1 MRLIKGAKVMYSKY
15 IDNSQ
20 KPNNT
25 FFSMEEI
32 LENIL
37 DFPNWIDVK
46 IDPVTEQPLK
56 YEVQK
61 GYEEDQKITIHD
73 TEFSYNYIKYAYDVL
88 ITSQETNPISVER
101 LRTVS
106 GTIILY
112 SDGNRTQYLVD
123 RARGGTA
130 LRILRVISNAEKNKI
145 IAAQPFDF
153 SEDFFI
159 WLIAKFMNDDK
170 VIDEEESIVIS
181 RIIGFKG
188 EGSQKQAVLS
198 GSGNEVMNLLSS
210 LSFLIEMDV
219 MTEIEVRI
227 EHESETFEFRFFS
240 KNSQI
245 DVLLDNYSGQYMM
258 EINEIKN
265 PKILLSSFIDIIPS
279 IINGY
284 SEDIQNKEWTKDSKR
299 KFILG
304 LVDSVKEKLE
314 GLYPSE
320 EQQELNAIK

>member
-1 MRLIKGAKVMYSKY
+1 
-15 IDNSQ
+15 
-20 KPNNT
+20 
-25 FFSMEEI
+25 MEEI

>member
-1 MRLIKGAKVMYSKY
+1 M
-15 IDNSQ
+15 
-20 KPNNT
+20 
-25 FFSMEEI
+25 
-32 LENIL
+32 
-37 DFPNWIDVK
+37 
-46 IDPVTEQPLK
+46 K

>member
-1 MRLIKGAKVMYSKY
+1 MYSKY

>member
-1 MRLIKGAKVMYSKY
+1 
-15 IDNSQ
+15 
-20 KPNNT
+20 
-25 FFSMEEI
+25 
-32 LENIL
+32 
-37 DFPNWIDVK
+37 
-46 IDPVTEQPLK
+46 
-56 YEVQK
+56 
-61 GYEEDQKITIHD
+61 
-73 TEFSYNYIKYAYDVL
+73 
-88 ITSQETNPISVER
+88 
-101 LRTVS
+101 
-106 GTIILY
+106 
-112 SDGNRTQYLVD
+112 
-123 RARGGTA
+123 
-130 LRILRVISNAEKNKI
+130 
-145 IAAQPFDF
+145 
-153 SEDFFI
+153 
-159 WLIAKFMNDDK
+159 MNDDK

>member
-1 MRLIKGAKVMYSKY
+1 
-15 IDNSQ
+15 
-20 KPNNT
+20 
-25 FFSMEEI
+25 
-32 LENIL
+32 
-37 DFPNWIDVK
+37 
-46 IDPVTEQPLK
+46 EQPLK

>member
-1 MRLIKGAKVMYSKY
+1 MYSKY

-265 PKILLSSFIDIIPS
+265 PKILLISFIDIIHS

-284 SEDIQNKEWTKDSKR
+284 SEDIQNKELTKDSKR

>member
-1 MRLIKGAKVMYSKY
+1 MYSKY

-240 KNSQI
+240 KMF
-245 DVLLDNYSGQYMM
+245 Y
-258 EINEIKN
+258 
-265 PKILLSSFIDIIPS
+265 
-279 IINGY
+279 
-284 SEDIQNKEWTKDSKR
+284 
-299 KFILG
+299 
-304 LVDSVKEKLE
+304 
-314 GLYPSE
+314 
-320 EQQELNAIK
+320 

>member
-1 MRLIKGAKVMYSKY
+1 MYSKY

-284 SEDIQNKEWTKDSKR
+284 SEDIKNKEWTKDSKR

>member
-1 MRLIKGAKVMYSKY
+1 MYSKY

-46 IDPVTEQPLK
+46 IDPVIEQPLK

>member
-1 MRLIKGAKVMYSKY
+1 M
-15 IDNSQ
+15 
-20 KPNNT
+20 
-25 FFSMEEI
+25 
-32 LENIL
+32 
-37 DFPNWIDVK
+37 
-46 IDPVTEQPLK
+46 
-56 YEVQK
+56 
-61 GYEEDQKITIHD
+61 
-73 TEFSYNYIKYAYDVL
+73 
-88 ITSQETNPISVER
+88 
-101 LRTVS
+101 
-106 GTIILY
+106 
-112 SDGNRTQYLVD
+112 
-123 RARGGTA
+123 
-130 LRILRVISNAEKNKI
+130 
-145 IAAQPFDF
+145 
-153 SEDFFI
+153 
-159 WLIAKFMNDDK
+159 
-170 VIDEEESIVIS
+170 
-181 RIIGFKG
+181 
-188 EGSQKQAVLS
+188 
-198 GSGNEVMNLLSS
+198 SS

-265 PKILLSSFIDIIPS
+265 PKILLISFIDIIPS